1 MKTLD
6 DFITQKAC
14 EVSGMHPDEMRIS
27 KVPSESVQWWK
38 EIAERYA
45 AYLCQ
50 EQRKLCTEHAR
61 LSIYI
66 KKDNKKCVTESTGLF
81 VGFTPDR
88 EPASITIHKD
98 SILNAPLA
106 TDKNK

>member
-27 KVPSESVQWWK
+27 QTPSESVQWWK

-45 AYLCQ
+45 AYMCK
-50 EQRKLCTEHAR
+50 EQRKLCAEYSR
-61 LSIYI
+61 LHFH
-66 KKDNKKCVTESTGLF
+66 DGFNKTGEQLKYF
-81 VGFTPDR
+81 QSGADYLRVD
-88 EPASITIHKD
+88 KD

-106 TDKNK
+106 TDK